1 MIYKIRYDRLDGTM
15 KREERSKAL
24 DTLKY
29 DPGCEVLLVSLKAG
43 GVGLNLTAAQ
53 KVILMDPCW
62 CAVLHYPANL
72 FPFLTPCFVSVV
84 VQESCC

>member
-1 MIYKIRYDRLDGTM
+1 M

-24 DTLKY
+24 DSLKY

-53 KVILMDPCW
+53 RVILMDPCW
-62 CAVLHYPANL
+62 WVYLSRFGTLPMILIVPRLDVGTLPLNTK
-72 FPFLTPCFVSVV
+72 PWIGS
-84 VQESCC
+84 

>member
-1 MIYKIRYDRLDGTM
+1 MSCRIEDALLIHKIRYDRLDGTM

-24 DTLKY
+24 DALKY

-53 KVILMDPCW
+53 RVILMDPCW
-62 CAVLHYPANL
+62 YVLYLWRNEL
-72 FPFLTPCFVSVV
+72 RFLTRFLLL
-84 VQESCC
+84 